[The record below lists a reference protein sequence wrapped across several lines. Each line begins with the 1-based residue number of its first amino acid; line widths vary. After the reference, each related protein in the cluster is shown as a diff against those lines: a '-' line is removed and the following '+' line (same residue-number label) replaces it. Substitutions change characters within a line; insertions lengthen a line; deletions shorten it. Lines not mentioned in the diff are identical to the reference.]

1 MGKERLKMNEN
12 ELENNELVCEEEI
25 EEEGWGNEFVTFIPR
40 PEVKQVTVKLKKG
53 QKLIV
58 EQM

>member
-1 MGKERLKMNEN
+1 MSDN
-12 ELENNELVCEEEI
+12 ELENVELLCEEEI
-25 EEEGWGNEFVTFIPR
+25 TGDGWGDEYVTFESR

-58 EQM
+58 EQE